1 MKHRGEIV
9 EKAIRES
16 GIPITTIAKRLG
28 KTRQWLY
35 LLFDNPIVPLD
46 SVIAIGRI
54 IYHNF
59 SDEIDF
65 SIITSQLQEPHI
77 KLLPKKDSVEYWKEK
92 YYSLLEENHLL
103 YKKISKLEKLIK

>member
-54 IYHNF
+54 F
-59 SDEIDF
+59 T
-65 SIITSQLQEPHI
+65 ITFPMR
-77 KLLPKKDSVEYWKEK
+77 
-92 YYSLLEENHLL
+92 
-103 YKKISKLEKLIK
+103 LILV